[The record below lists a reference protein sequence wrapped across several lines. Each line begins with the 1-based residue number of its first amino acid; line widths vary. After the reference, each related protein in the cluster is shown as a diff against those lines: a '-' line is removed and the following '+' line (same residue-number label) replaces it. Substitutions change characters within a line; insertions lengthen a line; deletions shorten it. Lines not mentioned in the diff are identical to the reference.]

1 MTFSPEI
8 SWHRV
13 RQRNA
18 VRHEK
23 YASSLKHNIFFASS
37 LKHNIFLSL
46 QNGPNIFVVQGQTIA
61 WTCRQAKTKS
71 AQADPGEL

>member
-18 VRHEK
+18 VRREK
-23 YASSLKHNIFFASS
+23 YASS

-61 WTCRQAKTKS
+61 WTCRQTKTKS
-71 AQADPGEL
+71 LQADPGEL

>member
-23 YASSLKHNIFFASS
+23 YASSLKH
-37 LKHNIFLSL
+37 HIFLSL
-46 QNGPNIFVVQGQTIA
+46 QNGPNIFAVQGQTIA
-61 WTCRQAKTKS
+61 WTCRQTKTKS
-71 AQADPGEL
+71 LQADPGEL